1 MRTRR
6 TVTVLATTAAALLV
20 GASPALA
27 EPGEGQ
33 GNSDW
38 GQVASNT
45 AQLDTSHSTTDDG
58 EGAKGG
64 GMGQHA
70 RSTQGAN
77 NNGGFTAQDLD
88 GDGDGGNAFNI
99 EFNTDSDGDGDN
111 GRAGVGNATRSAP
124 HNEECTCDGGN
135 GQHALN
141 NADAAETLDPVTG
154 DLTTTAGGDAPDVS
168 DELREGTSADESD
181 E

>member
-1 MRTRR
+1 MRSTRAA
-6 TVTVLATTAAALLV
+6 VAPVVLGLFLI
-20 GASPALA
+20 GSPAYA

-58 EGAKGG
+58 DDANGG
-64 GMGQHA
+64 GMGQHS
-70 RSTQGAN
+70 RSTEAAN
-77 NNGGFTAQDLD
+77 INGGFTAQDTD
-88 GDGDGGNAFNI
+88 GDGDGGNAFDI
-99 EFNTDSDGDGDN
+99 EFNVKEDGEDA
-111 GRAGVGNATRSAP
+111 GRLGVGNATRSAP

-141 NADAAETLDPVTG
+141 NAEAAATLDPVTG
-154 DLTTTAGGDAPDVS
+154 DLTETAGGTAPDFQ
-168 DELREGTSADESD
+168 DELEEGTSAEG
-181 E
+181 

>member
-6 TVTVLATTAAALLV
+6 TTTVLIVTSAALLL
-20 GASPALA
+20 GSPASA

-58 EGAKGG
+58 EDANGG
-64 GMGQHA
+64 GMGQHS
-70 RSTQGAN
+70 RSTEGAN
-77 NNGGFTAQDLD
+77 QQGGFTAQDLD
-88 GDGDGGNAFNI
+88 GDGDGGNAFGI
-99 EFNTDSDGDGDN
+99 EFNTDSDGDGDS
-111 GRAGVGNATRSAP
+111 GRLGVGNATRSEP

-135 GQHALN
+135 GRHALN

-154 DLTTTAGGDAPDVS
+154 DLTTTAGGTAPDSS
-168 DELREGTSADESD
+168 DELREGTSAEGSD
-181 E
+181 G

>member
-1 MRTRR
+1 MRTSR
-6 TVTVLATTAAALLV
+6 VATVLAATAAALLI

-58 EGAKGG
+58 DDANCG
-64 GMGQHA
+64 GMGQHS
-70 RSTQGAN
+70 RSTPGADEQ
-77 NNGGFTAQDLD
+77 GGFAATDTD

-99 EFNTDSDGDGDN
+99 EFNTDSDGDGDS
-111 GRAGVGNATRSAP
+111 GRLGVGNATRSAP

-141 NADAAETLDPVTG
+141 NADAAVALDPVTG

-168 DELREGTSADESD
+168 AELREGTSADESD
-181 E
+181 D